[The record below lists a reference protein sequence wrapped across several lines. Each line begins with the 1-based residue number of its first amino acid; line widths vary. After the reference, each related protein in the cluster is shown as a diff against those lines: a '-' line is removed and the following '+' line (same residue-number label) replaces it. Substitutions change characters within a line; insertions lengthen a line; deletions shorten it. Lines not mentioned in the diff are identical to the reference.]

1 MTRNNFCYRKSN
13 KIHKISE
20 LIVLN
25 NLNEFSKELNLK
37 FKDYPCDFFINM
49 NETGFQLDCIDTY
62 TIA

>member
-1 MTRNNFCYRKSN
+1 MTRNNFWYRKAN

-25 NLNEFSKELNLK
+25 NSNEFSKELNLK
-37 FKDYPCDFFINM
+37 FKDYPCEFFINM
-49 NETGFQLDCIDTY
+49 DKTGIQIDYTDTY